1 MRAKMWN
8 ILPGPGSRN
17 REDDTTMRGSI
28 FRELRDFSDDISA
41 EERQVKTMIDLL
53 LLSTT
58 L

>member
-1 MRAKMWN
+1 
-8 ILPGPGSRN
+8 
-17 REDDTTMRGSI
+17 MRGSI